1 MNKAIAYFAVF
12 AVAFISGCTESVLS
26 PETPKCSDEDT
37 LSLAT
42 EIIVEQ
48 VGGTQ
53 AIAELIKF
61 EQDISEEKKILN
73 GGDLTEDQLK
83 NSIKLELP
91 RPTAFNENIK
101 KYDCEATLTVGKSKA
116 FSIHYESQLDDKNQH
131 IVSVNGLSKD
141 EIIQVQLALSES
153 LKQNHS
159 ISRQAPQQT
168 ETTQLPFQG
177 ERLFNFMG
185 GNGTELSISINSNGD
200 TILKSHGEV
209 ESTEL
214 YKGKFTNPLTIDKN
228 GTQLLFKDGKVYQ
241 QTNGVIDRGCK
252 LEESEPCSSELFDE

>member
-1 MNKAIAYFAVF
+1 MNKAIAYF
-12 AVAFISGCTESVLS
+12 AVAFISGCTESVLT

-42 EIIVEQ
+42 EIIAEQ
-48 VGGTQ
+48 AGGTQ

-101 KYDCEATLTVGKSKA
+101 KYDCEATLTIGKSKA
-116 FSIHYESQLDDKNQH
+116 FSIHYESQLDDSNQH
-131 IVSVNGLSKD
+131 IVSVNSLSKD
-141 EIIQVQLALSES
+141 EMLHLQLALSEHIRN
-153 LKQNHS
+153 KQ
-159 ISRQAPQQT
+159 QPEAAAMP
-168 ETTQLPFQG
+168 QLPFKG
-177 ERLFNFMG
+177 EKFFNFMG
-185 GNGTELSISINSNGD
+185 GNGTELSISISSNGD

-214 YKGKFTNPLTIDKN
+214 YKGKFTNPLTIDQN

-241 QTNGVIDRGCK
+241 QTNGVINRGCK